1 VVVGRL
7 VLIGEWRVGIGEWR
21 GREVKEV
28 EELQEKI
35 CHRGKESQSET
46 EAEKQE
52 AQR

>member
-1 VVVGRL
+1 
-7 VLIGEWRVGIGEWR
+7 VLIGEWRVGIGERR

-28 EELQEKI
+28 EETKEKI
-35 CHRGKESQSET
+35 CHRGKEAQRET